1 MYRKILVP
9 LDSSELAECAL
20 PHVRSLAKEGSVEE
34 VVLLKVVEAQLP
46 LAYTSTD
53 DFEIGPNFDFQA
65 FWDEEVDKSQK
76 YLADVRSRLSSEGIK
91 VRTEVIKGARAAET
105 IVDYARKNGIE
116 MIIMATH
123 GYTGMKKLVFGS
135 VAFRVLQES
144 PVPVFLIRPE
154 SCQS

>member
-9 LDSSELAECAL
+9 LDGSELAECAL
-20 PHVRSLAKEGSVEE
+20 PHVRSLAKEGSVEG
-34 VVLLKVVEAQLP
+34 VVLLRAVEAQMP

-53 DFEIGPNFDFQA
+53 DFEIAPNFDFQA
-65 FWDEEVDKSQK
+65 FWEEEAEKAQK
-76 YLADVRSRLSSEGIK
+76 YLDDVQSRLRLEGIK
-91 VRTEVIKGARAAET
+91 VWTAVIKGAKAAEI
-105 IVDYARKNGIE
+105 IVDYARKNEIE